1 VGSQK
6 IRPAYDYL
14 SLANIFKTLEI
25 ILSMIERYEGQIK
38 FAQLVLPRAYQG
50 RQDSNGKWREIKEKP
65 GNLEP
70 RDFAGLYFG
79 PQASLELAV
88 VCCPTDNPVQ
98 AGNLSFPDS
107 TLQLSRRDLD
117 SRGVVIKSR
126 ELPKSRIPRVLLGKE
141 LYKQV
146 NKKTCLLDLDV
157 KLRYGIAMLNENPY
171 RYTIEILPNCDTK
184 SDAYF
189 ANLKWPTQEEQE
201 RTLAEVLGCMSES
214 DRLKFSTK
222 TKS

>member
-1 VGSQK
+1 M
-6 IRPAYDYL
+6 
-14 SLANIFKTLEI
+14 EI
-25 ILSMIERYEGQIK
+25 YEGQIK

-50 RQDSNGKWREIKEKP
+50 GQDSNGRWREIKGKP

-79 PQASLELAV
+79 PKASLELAV
-88 VCCPTDNPVQ
+88 VHCPTDNTVQ
-98 AGNLSFPDS
+98 AGNLSFPAS

-117 SRGVVIKSR
+117 SCGVVIKSR
-126 ELPKSRIPRVLLGKE
+126 EMPKSKIPKVLLGKE

-146 NKKTCLLDLDV
+146 TKRTCLLDLDI

-171 RYTIEILPNCDTK
+171 RYNIEILPNCETK

-189 ANLKWPTQEEQE
+189 ANLKLPTREEQ
-201 RTLAEVLGCMSES
+201 RQTLAEVLECMPES
-214 DRLKFSTK
+214 
-222 TKS
+222 KS